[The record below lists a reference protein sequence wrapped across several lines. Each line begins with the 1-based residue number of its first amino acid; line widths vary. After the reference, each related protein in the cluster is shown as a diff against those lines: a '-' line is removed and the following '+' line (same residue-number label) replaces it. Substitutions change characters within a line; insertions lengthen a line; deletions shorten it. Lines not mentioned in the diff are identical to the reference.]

1 MLSTSRDFAKEL
13 KREIIKTNRLLR
25 VIAVL
30 RKVKKTRCGDCTKTP
45 DVVDV

>member
-1 MLSTSRDFAKEL
+1 MLSTSRVFVKEL
-13 KREIIKTNRLLR
+13 KRKIIKTNRLLR

-30 RKVKKTRCGDCTKTP
+30 RKMKNYRYGDSTKTP